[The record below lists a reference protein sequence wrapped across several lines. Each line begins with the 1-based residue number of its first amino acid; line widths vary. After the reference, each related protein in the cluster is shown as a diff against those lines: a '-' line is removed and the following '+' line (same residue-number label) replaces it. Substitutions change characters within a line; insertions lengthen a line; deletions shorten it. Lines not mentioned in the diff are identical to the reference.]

1 VVLVSDIEMA
11 EAVDETAQ
19 LLAVTT
25 VAFIVALGSTL
36 AQRTVPALSA
46 AANIA
51 LKCATAPLAA
61 VGPASVNTGKVVAV
75 PVRV

>member
-1 VVLVSDIEMA
+1 MVLVSDIEMA

-25 VAFIVALGSTL
+25 VAFIVALGRTL

-46 AANIA
+46 
-51 LKCATAPLAA
+51 
-61 VGPASVNTGKVVAV
+61 
-75 PVRV
+75 